1 MISKYNVCYV
11 IVCFFFFQFLFLDT
25 DLFIT
30 QLWLAFHRGNQKRD
44 IFYLGNYFV
53 EIGIRGKLARRDKLG
68 SCFKCR
74 ETRSEEEMNEGKCIS
89 GIQ

>member
-11 IVCFFFFQFLFLDT
+11 IVCFFFFKFLFLDT

-68 SCFKCR
+68 LVLSVARR
-74 ETRSEEEMNEGKCIS
+74 EAKRK
-89 GIQ
+89 